1 MKIHTHLPLRSKGV
15 DVCMLGGD
23 DGNFA
28 KGEYL
33 HALRLASELADLRA
47 ANTHPIRAWSLGANK
62 VRLLALTKFYAIV
75 GSASGFFVVDSTNR
89 KGTHFGVPFVIGG
102 DDGNRTRVQKPLDIT
117 FSVGSQSIRIPASER
132 RVTGFRQGSPLMHD
146 RYKGNSRFM
155 FTTDLTHGGSRSPH
169 PRYGRLKSRVTAYA
183 ARATELLSFII

>member
-1 MKIHTHLPLRSKGV
+1 MVPRTEKRH
-15 DVCMLGGD
+15 
-23 DGNFA
+23 
-28 KGEYL
+28 
-33 HALRLASELADLRA
+33 LRLSSKMAFSCSYQSE
-47 ANTHPIRAWSLGANK
+47 T
-62 VRLLALTKFYAIV
+62 LTAKPPLKKQV
-75 GSASGFFVVDSTNR
+75 FVQYT
-89 KGTHFGVPFVIGG
+89 FGG

-117 FSVGSQSIRIPASER
+117 FSVGSQSIRIPTSER
-132 RVTGFRQGSPLMHD
+132 RVTGFRQGSLLMHD